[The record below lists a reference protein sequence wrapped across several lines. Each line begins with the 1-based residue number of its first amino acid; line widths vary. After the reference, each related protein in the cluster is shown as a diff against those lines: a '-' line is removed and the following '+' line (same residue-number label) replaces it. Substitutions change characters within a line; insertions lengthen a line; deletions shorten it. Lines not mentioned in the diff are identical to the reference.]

1 MANFKPRIQQ
11 SSVHTHLKKS
21 MIHTQKD
28 SGTAQQVVFVC
39 FTW

>member
-1 MANFKPRIQQ
+1 
-11 SSVHTHLKKS
+11 

-28 SGTAQQVVFVC
+28 SGKAQQVVFVC